1 MTSPQKMTSPLTSS
15 GKYRYDYP
23 KADHTVDAVVFGL
36 DLEDEVLNV
45 LLVERGVEP
54 FAGHWALP
62 GGFVLENENLDE
74 AVERELREE
83 TGVKLSYME
92 QLYTFGRT
100 DRDPRGRVIS
110 TAYLGCVRPS
120 QVSLVGGSDASNAAW
135 HSARSLP
142 ALAFDH
148 AEIVETALR
157 RLRSKAPWQPVSI
170 DLLPPTFT
178 LSDLQRVYEIIL
190 DGAIDKR
197 NFRRKI
203 LSFDALVDTGTSTQE
218 GAHRP
223 AKLYRFDRKRY
234 QQLQK
239 QGVDFQI

>member
-1 MTSPQKMTSPLTSS
+1 MTSSQTPN
-15 GKYRYDYP
+15 GIYRYDYP

-36 DLEDEVLNV
+36 DLEDEVLRV

-54 FAGHWALP
+54 FEGHWALP
-62 GGFVLENENLDE
+62 GGFVRENETLDA
-74 AVERELREE
+74 AVERELGEE

-92 QLYTFGRT
+92 QLYTFGHP

-120 QVSLVGGSDASNAAW
+120 QVNVVGGSDARSAQW
-135 HSARSLP
+135 HSLSSLP
-142 ALAFDH
+142 DLAFDH
-148 AEIVETALR
+148 AEIVETALT

-190 DGAIDKR
+190 ENPIDKR
-197 NFRRKI
+197 NFRRKV
-203 LSFDALVDTGTSTQE
+203 LSFDALVDTGKSFQD

-223 AKLYRFDRKRY
+223 AKLYRFDRRRY
-234 QQLQK
+234 QQLRK